1 VSRPSQ
7 VHSPLI
13 VRFLKADPLYISEST
28 ARFGLQG
35 DFLALGMSSGR
46 IRVGTDLYQLFVAT
60 ILPITIAALEFA
72 IQGFAED
79 IQPAR
84 SVGDGAAFSS
94 EWSVRHVGISAEQ

>member
-1 VSRPSQ
+1 
-7 VHSPLI
+7 
-13 VRFLKADPLYISEST
+13 
-28 ARFGLQG
+28 
-35 DFLALGMSSGR
+35 M
-46 IRVGTDLYQLFVAT
+46 AT

-72 IQGFAED
+72 TQGFAED